1 MISKMYSHSSDG
13 SKLNLLGSTF
23 GGRNKRNYKRQWNEK
38 KRAGMSFL
46 IVIAFFTVFALIILT
61 EILMIDEKNKSQ
73 SFGSGG
79 NLRNTGFNRFG
90 ESIPDYEDVKD
101 EYGIEDAVFLRN
113 RNRDKHRSDTSERH
127 SNAIPSVVA
136 WGSVL
141 PVNIERTLPS
151 YASDMK
157 AIDGSWQIVNGTRY
171 KFFVF
176 SAFYDRRAGKLI
188 RIIGATKTRV
198 PEKVWCRFV
207 YNTGNATT
215 PNYRSVSVMARV
227 KVIRENWNLK
237 YSACFVLC
245 PVTAP
250 DISVPYAVSVVSR
263 LRSPPGNVLLV
274 RNTDDDVDLVNTT
287 HITNIPDKIAVCVKP
302 FHFDYDSALHL
313 LEFLELNTL
322 LGASHFTFYN
332 HTLGSRASCV
342 LKHYMNGDFLT
353 GDATNGSK
361 SEYRRPI
368 ANQRATINVLPWD
381 LRMISQRDIRTEGL
395 FAALNDCVYR
405 NMYRYQHLALIDL
418 DEFIIPRYNN
428 TISELLKWMKFR
440 INGRNTGAYS
450 FQNSFFYL
458 QFPDDPVVYSHDNT
472 VNPALRAALITQR
485 KTRRRAKLHPQKQ
498 RSKYICKPEA
508 VVEAGNHF
516 VWEFITG
523 RGSLNVPAD
532 AGILHHYRVC
542 EFGGDDCIKAPSVV
556 DHTAHKYS
564 DRLVR
569 RVEEIYNQL
578 KIPCN
583 LVDLPKIPTTPPPPT
598 TTKPKKISQFNG
610 QLIGEITNSFTSS
623 VRAQTTT

>member
-1 MISKMYSHSSDG
+1 MYSHGSDG
-13 SKLNLLGSTF
+13 SKLSLLGGTS
-23 GGRNKRNYKRQWNEK
+23 GGRGKRSYKRQWNEK

-61 EILMIDEKNKSQ
+61 EVLMIDEKNKSQ
-73 SFGSGG
+73 TFGSSGT
-79 NLRNTGFNRFG
+79 LRHTGFNRFG

-101 EYGIEDAVFLRN
+101 EYSIEDAVFLRN
-113 RNRDKHRSDTSERH
+113 RFRDKHRGDTNERQ
-127 SNAIPSVVA
+127 NPNGIPNVA
-136 WGSVL
+136 WGSLL
-141 PVNIERTLPS
+141 PVNIERTLPTYTS
-151 YASDMK
+151 ETK
-157 AIDGSWQIVNGTRY
+157 PTDGSWQIVNGTRF

-176 SAFYDRRAGKLI
+176 SAFYDRRGGKLI

-198 PEKVWCRFV
+198 PEKVWCRFL
-207 YNTGNATT
+207 YNTGNATAPT
-215 PNYRSVSVMARV
+215 YRSVSIMARV

-250 DISVPYAVSVVSR
+250 DITVPYAVSVVSR
-263 LRSPPGNVLLV
+263 LRNPAGNVLLV

-287 HITNIPDKIAVCVKP
+287 HITNIPDKIGVCVKP

-313 LEFLELNTL
+313 LEFLELNTI

-342 LKHYMNGDFLT
+342 LKHYMNGDFLADDT
-353 GDATNGSK
+353 SNGSK

-368 ANQRATINVLPWD
+368 ANQRATVNVLPWD
-381 LRMISQRDIRTEGL
+381 LRMRSQKDIRTEGL

-418 DEFIIPRYNN
+418 DEFLIPRYNN
-428 TISELLKWMKFR
+428 TLSELLKWMKYR

-458 QFPDDPVVYSHDNT
+458 QFPDDPIVYSHDNS
-472 VNPALRAALITQR
+472 VNLALRAALITQR

-498 RSKYICKPEA
+498 RSKYICKPDA

-556 DHTAHKYS
+556 DRTAHKYS

-583 LVDLPKIPTTPPPPT
+583 LADLPTAPPPT
-598 TTKPKKISQFNG
+598 TPKKMPSFNG
-610 QLIGEITNSFTSS
+610 QLIGEITKSITNS
-623 VRAQTTT
+623 VRAKPVT